1 MTDRTPNYRLYLT
14 DFNRRGW
21 QDEYYANMRI
31 LDAALN
37 SVVSIANFQGV
48 WDNDTT
54 YTAGQ
59 KAVDEDSA
67 IIYECLIGHDSAAS
81 PTTFAEDRAENPT
94 YWQSWSV
101 QARGRGAWASGTD
114 YAIGDFASDASS
126 GKYMVCIEPHEST
139 SVLANDI
146 ASGYWDVLLTV
157 SGGGATLSD
166 STPSSVAAAGSAGAS
181 ASASRADHAHAHGT
195 QAGGSLHAEAN
206 GSTAGFLSAAK
217 FTEIGNA
224 TTAIAS
230 ILSAGLFDGDAA
242 GGDLTGTYPNPTL
255 NTVPIAKGGTGAT
268 TAANALTAL
277 GISAFAQTL
286 VDDAD
291 AATARATI
299 GLVLGTDVRERLT
312 AARTYYVRTDGSDS
326 NTGLVNSAGGAFLT
340 IQKAIDVVAYNLD
353 LNNNVVTIQIADG
366 TYDEAL
372 VLPPLVGAPDS
383 VGAILLG
390 NTGTPSNVH
399 VNTTGAGD
407 SFKVLRGSNEWKI
420 DSLKASSA
428 NGSAVSSDLT
438 NAGPCSVVINS
449 MHVGACPNG
458 YHFRAEKQGIFR
470 INGNFTVSGNA
481 GSLFLTTE
489 LGHILCQGMTIT
501 LTGTPAFS
509 LATAYARGCG
519 VMRINGIT
527 FSGSATGKRYDA
539 SDNGDIQTSGGGASY
554 VPGNSAGSTATGGQ
568 YT

>member
-48 WDNDTT
+48 WKNDTT

-101 QARGRGAWASGTD
+101 QARGRGAWTSGTD

-146 ASGYWDVLLTV
+146 TSGYWDVLLTV

-195 QAGGSLHAEAN
+195 QAGGSLHADAN

-255 NTVPIAKGGTGAT
+255 ASNAVETTNITDANVTNAKLANMAASTIKGRAAGAGTGVPTDLSAAQATAILDAVVGDSGAGGTKGLVPAPAAGDAAAGKYLKADGT
-268 TAANALTAL
+268 WAVPPDTTGLTAAAQSDQETATSTAL
-277 GISAFAQTL
+277 GVTPGRQQFHPGHPKCWAVITVTAGSPALSASYNITSISDTGTGQCT
-286 VDDAD
+286 V
-291 AATARATI
+291 TI
-299 GLVLGTDVRERLT
+299 GTDFSSSTWLPMVMASSGTFGGFVSR
-312 AARTYYVRTDGSDS
+312 AAGSVILESRD
-326 NTGLVNSAGGAFLT
+326 N
-340 IQKAIDVVAYNLD
+340 
-353 LNNNVVTIQIADG
+353 
-366 TYDEAL
+366 
-372 VLPPLVGAPDS
+372 VGALSDPQAY
-383 VGAILLG
+383 GFIG
-390 NTGTPSNVH
+390 F
-399 VNTTGAGD
+399 GD
-407 SFKVLRGSNEWKI
+407 Q
-420 DSLKASSA
+420 A
-428 NGSAVSSDLT
+428 
-438 NAGPCSVVINS
+438 
-449 MHVGACPNG
+449 
-458 YHFRAEKQGIFR
+458 
-470 INGNFTVSGNA
+470 
-481 GSLFLTTE
+481 
-489 LGHILCQGMTIT
+489 
-501 LTGTPAFS
+501 
-509 LATAYARGCG
+509 
-519 VMRINGIT
+519 
-527 FSGSATGKRYDA
+527 
-539 SDNGDIQTSGGGASY
+539 
-554 VPGNSAGSTATGGQ
+554 
-568 YT
+568 